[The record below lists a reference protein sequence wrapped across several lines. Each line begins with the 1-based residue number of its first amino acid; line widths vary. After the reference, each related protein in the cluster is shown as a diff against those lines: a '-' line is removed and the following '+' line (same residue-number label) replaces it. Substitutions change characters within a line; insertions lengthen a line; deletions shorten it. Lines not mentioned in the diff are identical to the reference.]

1 VSQAARCSRIAPAQG
16 SSAALLG
23 LLCHSRH
30 RRRHRHC
37 RRCREQEQE
46 AREAAAAHQEDLL
59 SAGSTADYSAVL
71 KGETRM
77 TQATANLAT
86 TIIGAQAWWCTQ
98 TGLEV
103 WAWLEGCQALIGGCL
118 GARLLMGAWGLPAPQ
133 GSHSDP

>member
-1 VSQAARCSRIAPAQG
+1 VSCTACCSRIAPAQG
-16 SSAALLG
+16 SRAARRA
-23 LLCHSRH
+23 HRRFSRH
-30 RRRHRHC
+30 RRHRHC

-86 TIIGAQAWWCTQ
+86 TIIGARLAGWGVGGWVGDVTV
-98 TGLEV
+98 GGPR
-103 WAWLEGCQALIGGCL
+103 EGS
-118 GARLLMGAWGLPAPQ
+118 RLACV
-133 GSHSDP
+133 